1 MKRWAAALQLVAIG
15 WYIALSLLIPFLV
28 GLWLDKRIFDTFP
41 LLTFIGLGLG
51 TVIMIYGV
59 YRMLRQFQAAEEEQ
73 SKSNKGEADG

>member
-28 GLWLDKRIFDTFP
+28 GLWLDKKFDSLP

-73 SKSNKGEADG
+73 SKSNKERS